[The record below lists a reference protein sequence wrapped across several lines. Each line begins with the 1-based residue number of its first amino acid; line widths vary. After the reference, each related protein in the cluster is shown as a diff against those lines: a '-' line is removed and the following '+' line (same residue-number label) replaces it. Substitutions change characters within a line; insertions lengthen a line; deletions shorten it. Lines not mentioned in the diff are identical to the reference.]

1 MIIRIDFD
9 IFVGEIAGPDRAAGR
24 TFAELDLDG
33 KFAVFHE
40 FGELAFGRAC
50 IQSAADH
57 GRFIEI
63 HRHVFRPER
72 GSGITGGR
80 QDAAPVGIAAEP
92 CRLAQRGIGD
102 GPGGKLG
109 VAVIGRAGNF
119 HADEFGNAFA
129 VVYDRAGE
137 MLRDHADSVLELPG
151 PLGPF
156 GDLHAGTAVRQQED
170 GVVGAH
176 IVVHRDLVERGIDR
190 FFDNLGQIGIFSL
203 GVDWEMNGEWG
214 AIGWLSREKDCGAV
228 LVSYSYRVR
237 RLDAI
242 VRRAD
247 GSVACVKGAGHVAN
261 PAMPPLAP
269 GDTLLAA
276 VYVDAQSVRLTDENL
291 FPVQAET
298 ANPFHPVRAVRHAGL
313 SKTLAKL
320 RAGGKVKILAWG
332 DSVTDGFWLERGE
345 RWQEQ
350 FVAWLGREYPGAEI
364 ELVSNG
370 WPGKKSASFLRE
382 SPESPRNFEKSVLD
396 IRPDLVVS
404 EFVNDASG
412 GAGIVDEIYA
422 GKILPAFRERGVE
435 WVILAPHYVR
445 PDMMGLG
452 GQKNCD
458 DDPRPFVHALRAFA
472 LREGVALADA
482 SRLWGA
488 LWRRGIPYQ
497 THLVNDINHP
507 DAFGMSLFVE
517 ALKPFFAKETP

>member
-1 MIIRIDFD
+1 MKTSIYLAILTGAAVLFPPAAGAARPCP
-9 IFVGEIAGPDRAAGR
+9 VVVAGEWKLAVDARSFAIEPPETKSVVDERYESLPVFNPRRHGWGQGERLCGVRAFETSVRFALDEASVKIRAA
-24 TFAELDLDG
+24 D
-33 KFAVFHE
+33 
-40 FGELAFGRAC
+40 
-50 IQSAADH
+50 
-57 GRFIEI
+57 
-63 HRHVFRPER
+63 
-72 GSGITGGR
+72 GGR
-80 QDAAPVGIAAEP
+80 V
-92 CRLAQRGIGD
+92 LQR
-102 GPGGKLG
+102 
-109 VAVIGRAGNF
+109 
-119 HADEFGNAFA
+119 
-129 VVYDRAGE
+129 
-137 MLRDHADSVLELPG
+137 
-151 PLGPF
+151 
-156 GDLHAGTAVRQQED
+156 
-170 GVVGAH
+170 
-176 IVVHRDLVERGIDR
+176 
-190 FFDNLGQIGIFSL
+190 

-214 AIGWLSREKDCGAV
+214 AIGWLSREKDCGPA

-247 GSVACVKGAGHVAN
+247 GSVACLKGAGHVAN

-291 FPVQAET
+291 FPVQAGT
-298 ANPFHPVRAVRHAGL
+298 ANPFLAVRHAGL

-332 DSVTDGFWLERGE
+332 DSVTDAFWLERGE

-350 FVAWLGREYPGAEI
+350 FVAWLGREYPGADI

-382 SPESPRNFEKSVLD
+382 GPESPRNFEKSVLEV
-396 IRPDLVVS
+396 RPDLVIS

-412 GAGIVDEIYA
+412 GAGIVEEIYA
-422 GKILPAFRERGVE
+422 GKILPAFRERGME

-445 PDMMGLG
+445 PDMMGLR

-507 DAFGMSLFVE
+507 DAFGMALFVE
-517 ALKPFFAKETP
+517 ALKPFFAKETTQTP